1 MTRADWSN
9 FSWQDCANHN
19 DHLRGRHCT
28 RRPRPA
34 VLNARRNPFHPTSE
48 NPGIAVIP
56 GFVAPPTGFEPVTV
70 RLTAGCSAVELRGI
84 ARSILTAIGSAQD
97 PQPRHVS
104 RPAEARTRSS
114 RALARWSIS
123 AGGVDVPETVTWEKS
138 DPSGFL
144 RIAPRSTP

>member
-1 MTRADWSN
+1 MPHTPAHTTR
-9 FSWQDCANHN
+9 CLECEANL
-19 DHLRGRHCT
+19 LRPT
-28 RRPRPA
+28 RESPGI
-34 VLNARRNPFHPTSE
+34 VV
-48 NPGIAVIP
+48 NPGL
-56 GFVAPPTGFEPVTV
+56 VAPPTGFEPVTV

-97 PQPRHVS
+97 PQPGHVS

-138 DPSGFL
+138 DPAGVL
-144 RIAPRSTP
+144 RTATRSTPPPGSTAICGCPTAAA